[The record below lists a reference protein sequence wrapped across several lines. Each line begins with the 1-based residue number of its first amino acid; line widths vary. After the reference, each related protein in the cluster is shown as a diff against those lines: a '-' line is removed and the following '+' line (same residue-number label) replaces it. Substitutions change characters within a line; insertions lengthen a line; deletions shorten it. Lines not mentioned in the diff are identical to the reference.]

1 MPIEVIIMMIGMGL
15 GGHFNKALEESGKE
29 TFTKEGEQKAKED
42 ELKDAASDFLNKIN
56 SLTISKIVHYGVYCN
71 FQENDAIE
79 GL

>member
-1 MPIEVIIMMIGMGL
+1 MGS
-15 GGHFNKALEESGKE
+15 GGHFNKALE
-29 TFTKEGEQKAKED
+29 
-42 ELKDAASDFLNKIN
+42 DAGPSDFLNKIN